1 MLGASRAVVELTQGV
16 ESRLRVIHII
26 VAPNIGSV
34 PPKNPGIAFKK
45 CSLGAIAP
53 NIVLIPLENLGSLLV
68 VRQSHCRGKTQLVS

>member
-1 MLGASRAVVELTQGV
+1 MGANYIT
-16 ESRLRVIHII
+16 

-34 PPKNPGIAFKK
+34 LPKNPGITFKK

-68 VRQSHCRGKTQLVS
+68 VRQSHYRGKTQLVS